1 MRAHVQV
8 RTLTARAEELQR
20 KLEESGE
27 SNRII
32 TQAVRM
38 KQTELDQLAIR
49 HAATTNT
56 TSSGTASKADT
67 GELRWQFCSSC
78 LCYLLQLVRQ

>member
-1 MRAHVQV
+1 V

-49 HAATTNT
+49 HAATTNGTGTGT
-56 TSSGTASKADT
+56 TAGSKADA
-67 GELRWQFCSSC
+67 GKLRH
-78 LCYLLQLVRQ
+78 YTT